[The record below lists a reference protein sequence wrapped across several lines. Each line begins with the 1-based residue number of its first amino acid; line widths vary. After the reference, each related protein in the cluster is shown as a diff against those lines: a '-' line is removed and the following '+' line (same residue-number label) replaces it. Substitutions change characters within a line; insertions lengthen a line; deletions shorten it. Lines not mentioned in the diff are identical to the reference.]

1 MNLKRLFMGQRF
13 AYSVVS
19 LALLAGLLT
28 FVSFTQWSPLTDNP
42 DLIVGVLITDLVVVV
57 VLSAVI
63 GIRLFALLRSKEG
76 VAGSRLHR
84 RLALFSA
91 LLAAAP
97 TLFFAA
103 FGGVY
108 FYMGVQSWFN
118 EKVQVAIRGSEDVA
132 QAYLA
137 EHQQTIRAD
146 GLAMASDLTRYL
158 STHNFDQ
165 GFVDFFRSQTYVRNL
180 SEAILMDDKGRT
192 LAQSGLAF
200 SLSFDAI
207 PSSAFA
213 EARDGDP
220 VLFFPEDEDRI
231 RALISLNTL
240 EPYYLYVGRMVDE
253 NVLDRVRETREAAHA
268 YNDLRKQSNRVQRYS
283 VLMFAATGLLLVLT
297 AVWFG
302 LSLAR
307 RMMMPLGALMAAAER
322 VGGGDYTAR
331 VPEFKGFDEFHLLAK
346 TFNTMTQN
354 ITETMELRKQAA
366 WGEVARRVA
375 HEIKNPLTPIQLA
388 AERLRRK
395 YSDQITTDKEIFDE
409 SISTII
415 KHVDDLKNMVNEFG
429 QMAQMERAPIAKGP
443 VDLVATIRALVTFQ
457 QQAYPKITFS
467 LQSGNDSVAVL
478 SDESRLRQALLNLI
492 TNAQNA
498 LMESD
503 TPEPRIA
510 VKIERRQ
517 EAVRISVMDNGP
529 GYPEDATQRARL
541 LEPYVT
547 SRKKGTGLGLAIVQR
562 IAEDLGGK
570 LILSN
575 GRDGMNEVDFAG
587 AHATLVLPA

>member
-13 AYSVVS
+13 AYVVVG

-28 FVSFTQWSPLTDNP
+28 FVAFTQWSPLTDNP
-42 DLIVGVLITDLVVVV
+42 DLIVGVLITDLVIVAA
-57 VLSAVI
+57 LAAVI

-118 EKVQVAIRGSEDVA
+118 DKVQAAIRGSEVVA

-165 GFVDFFRSQTYVRNL
+165 GFVEFFRSQTYVRNL

-192 LAQSGLAF
+192 LAQSGLSF
-200 SLSFDAI
+200 SLSFDSL
-207 PSSAFA
+207 PSSAFT
-213 EARDGDP
+213 ESRDGDP
-220 VLFFPEDEDRI
+220 VLFIPENEDRI

-240 EPYYLYVGRMVDE
+240 EPLYLYVGRTVDE
-253 NVLDRVRETREAAHA
+253 TVLDRVQETKAAA
-268 YNDLRKQSNRVQRYS
+268 NEYNALRKQSKRVQRYS
-283 VLMFAATGLLLVLT
+283 VLMFAATGLLLVLA

-302 LSLAR
+302 LQLAR

-322 VGGGDYTAR
+322 AGAGDYSAR
-331 VPEFKGFDEFHLLAK
+331 VPEFKGFDEFHSLAK
-346 TFNTMTQN
+346 AFNAMTQN
-354 ITETMELRKQAA
+354 ITENMELRKQAA
-366 WGEVARRVA
+366 WGEMARRVA

-395 YSDQITTDKEIFDE
+395 YAGQITTDKEIFDE

-429 QMAQMERAPIAKGP
+429 QMAQMDRHMIAKGP
-443 VDLVATIRALVTFQ
+443 VDLVATVRSLVTLQ
-457 QQAYPKITFS
+457 QQAYPKTAFS
-467 LQSGNDSVAVL
+467 VDSSEPSMAIV

-492 TNAQNA
+492 TNAENA
-498 LMESD
+498 LAESD
-503 TPEPRIA
+503 NIAPKIA
-510 VKIERRQ
+510 VKITRG
-517 EAVRISVMDNGP
+517 ADTIRICVMDNGP
-529 GYPEDATQRARL
+529 GYPDDAAQRTRL

-575 GRDGMNEVDFAG
+575 GRDVPGSMDFPG
-587 AHATLVLPA
+587 AHATLVIPA